1 MSSSPPNYELLSQQI
16 FPQNSYSNDS
26 GGHLEDYQKAQKQKA
41 YKKKFKTKIFICK
54 KCHYIPKLKI
64 KYENKVLQIS
74 CICKKCKNIKPKEF
88 IEEYR
93 SIKRITKK
101 NSCEKHKKQYFE
113 YYCIDC
119 KQNLCEEC
127 ANDEI
132 HYNHKKTFENL
143 LKVDYKIKDIVK
155 KIEEIR
161 TKLQSG
167 DIENRQILNI
177 LEILVDNYYTFPC
190 HNQYHNLFEAE
201 KFLTAVESEIPKMER
216 IEMIRI
222 NNINDLEKYKSQS
235 HLFSSI
241 CIKDKIFNL
250 SSLKDLTLNNL
261 ESLQLRDKQIANL
274 DAILNKEFDKL
285 KNLNLAKN
293 KLTYKSFEKLDP
305 SNFKNLEKLDLYINE
320 IKSIKIFFKL
330 EKFKKLKELHIGEN
344 KFDLNE
350 INKNNKKFTLSEL
363 KLLGITGSLS
373 DDTSKF
379 FPYLVCENLELLY
392 ISRNNLSSLKFM
404 KDCESKKLK
413 KFWAINNKLSGNI
426 KNILEYLPSKETLEI
441 INLEG
446 NKINNL
452 DGFDQVIKK
461 FPKLKEINLKN
472 NNIDL
477 NKYKKLIKRIEENR
491 YRSIVISI

>member
-1 MSSSPPNYELLSQQI
+1 MSSPSSNYDEIEKEGNQI
-16 FPQNSYSNDS
+16 FHQNYNPNDS
-26 GGHLEDYQKAQKQKA
+26 GSHLGEYQKNLKQKT
-41 YKKKFKTKIFICK
+41 YKKKFKNKIFLCK
-54 KCHYIPKLKI
+54 ECHYIPKLKL
-64 KYENKVLQIS
+64 KYENKALIIS
-74 CICKKCKNIKPKEF
+74 CKCKKCINIKPRNF
-88 IEEYR
+88 IERYR
-93 SIKRITKK
+93 CKKRITKVY
-101 NSCEKHKKQYFE
+101 SCKEHEKKYFK

-127 ANDEI
+127 AKNEI
-132 HYNHKKTFENL
+132 HYNHIKTFEL
-143 LKVDYKIKDIVK
+143 LEVGYKTDDIIKQ
-155 KIEEIR
+155 IEEIR

-167 DIENRQILNI
+167 DIENRQIPNI
-177 LEILVDNYYTFPC
+177 FEVLVYNYNSYPC

-201 KFLTAVESEIPKMER
+201 KFLTALESEIPKMEK
-216 IEMIRI
+216 IEMMKI
-222 NNINDLEKYKSQS
+222 NNINDLELYKSQS

-241 CIKDKIFNL
+241 HIKDKIFNL

-261 ESLQLRDKQIANL
+261 ESLQLRNKQIENL
-274 DAILNKEFDKL
+274 DVILNKEFDKL
-285 KNLNLAKN
+285 KNLNLTKN
-293 KLTYKSFEKLDP
+293 KLTYKSLEKLDP
-305 SNFKNLEKLDLYINE
+305 RNFKNLETLNLYINE

-330 EKFKKLKELHIGEN
+330 AEFENLKKLHIGEN

-350 INKNNKKFTLSEL
+350 INKNNKKINLSKLE
-363 KLLGITGSLS
+363 LLGITGSLS

-379 FPYLVCENLELLY
+379 LPYLVCKNLEVLY
-392 ISRNNLSSLKFM
+392 ISRNNLSSIKFM
-404 KDCESKKLK
+404 KDCQLKKLK

-452 DGFDQVIKK
+452 DGFDEIINK

-477 NKYKKLIKRIEENR
+477 AKYKKLIKNIEEFL
-491 YRSIVISI
+491 I